1 MKKFLLT
8 PILLLVLFSCSPDEE
23 TQTPTNTVQTT
34 TPEIVVVQY
43 TLTVIAGEG
52 GSIDNTGDTYNE
64 NSSVTITATPDTGY
78 TFSGWTGDA
87 SGNTNPLTVNMTGNK
102 NITVSF
108 EQLNTDITASI
119 YFENST
125 CKCPLATLGDSA
137 DINGVTFTVVDNST
151 IAGQIAA
158 GNINLCT
165 TLVTSMD
172 NLFVDSSFN
181 SDIGF
186 WDTSNVTSMDNLFKY
201 AGQFNQDIGRWDTSN
216 VTSFSVTFF
225 SANNFNQ
232 DISSWDTRS
241 LNNMYAM
248 FAEAGDFNQNIG
260 GWNTSS
266 VTNMNEMFRDATAFN
281 QDLTGWCVSNFSSEP
296 TSFATNSALTDTNK
310 PLWGTCPD
318 GTNTDITP
326 PGENALP
333 TPSLASIY
341 FENSTCKCPLATLGD
356 TADINGVTYTVV
368 DNSTIAG
375 QIANS
380 NVNLCT
386 TLVTNMSELFENNA
400 SFNSD
405 IGFWDT
411 SNLANM
417 SYMFAGAIAFNQNI
431 GSWDT
436 SSVTNMNGLFNDAS
450 AFNQDIG
457 NWITSSVT
465 EMNGM
470 FSPTASFN
478 QNIGS
483 WNTSNVTDMSYM
495 FNEALAFNQD
505 IGSWDTSS
513 VTDMGYMFYV
523 ASDFNQDLSGWCVTN
538 IISEPVPFSDF
549 SQLVQVNKPLWGYCP
564 ATFSLDVTASN
575 SSDYTLTGTDRNGNV
590 SGSDPNLT
598 FSVGDTISFVVNAS
612 GHPFY
617 LKTVAGT
624 GTGDTISG
632 LTNNG
637 TESATISW
645 TPTATGT
652 FYYQCSLH
660 GGMVG
665 TITIQ

>member
-137 DINGVTFTVVDNST
+137 DINGVTF
-151 IAGQIAA
+151 
-158 GNINLCT
+158 
-165 TLVTSMD
+165 
-172 NLFVDSSFN
+172 
-181 SDIGF
+181 
-186 WDTSNVTSMDNLFKY
+186 
-201 AGQFNQDIGRWDTSN
+201 
-216 VTSFSVTFF
+216 
-225 SANNFNQ
+225 
-232 DISSWDTRS
+232 
-241 LNNMYAM
+241 
-248 FAEAGDFNQNIG
+248 
-260 GWNTSS
+260 
-266 VTNMNEMFRDATAFN
+266 
-281 QDLTGWCVSNFSSEP
+281 
-296 TSFATNSALTDTNK
+296 
-310 PLWGTCPD
+310 
-318 GTNTDITP
+318 
-326 PGENALP
+326 
-333 TPSLASIY
+333 
-341 FENSTCKCPLATLGD
+341 
-356 TADINGVTYTVV
+356 TVV

-665 TITIQ
+665 TITIK

>member
-34 TPEIVVVQY
+34 TPEIVVIQY
-43 TLTVIAGEG
+43 TLTVTAGEG

-665 TITIQ
+665 TITIK

>member
-34 TPEIVVVQY
+34 TPEIVVIQY
-43 TLTVIAGEG
+43 TLTVTAGEG

-637 TESATISW
+637 TESGTITW

-652 FYYQCSLH
+652 YYYQCSLH